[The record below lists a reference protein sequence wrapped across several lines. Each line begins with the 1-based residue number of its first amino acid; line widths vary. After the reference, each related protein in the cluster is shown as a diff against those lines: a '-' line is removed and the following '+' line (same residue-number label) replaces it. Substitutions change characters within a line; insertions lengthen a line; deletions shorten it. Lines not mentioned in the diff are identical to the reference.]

1 MVSKIKYV
9 HTNIVANNWE
19 KLAYFYIKVFNCK
32 VVPPIRN
39 YKGKNLDSAVNIKNV
54 KLNGVH
60 LLLPGYN
67 KSGPTLEI
75 FSYKPTLVKQN
86 RKVNTPGIT
95 HLAFEV
101 RDVQKLFKKVIA
113 NGGKKVGKIITLSRA
128 DGKKVTWCYVKD
140 PEGNMIEL
148 QKWHN

>member
-1 MVSKIKYV
+1 MPLNIKYV
-9 HTNIVANNWE
+9 HTNIVAKNWR
-19 KLAYFYIKVFNCK
+19 KLADFYISVFGCK
-32 VVPPIRN
+32 IIPPIRH
-39 YKGKNLDSAVNIKNV
+39 YTGKELDSAVKINQAT
-54 KLNGVH
+54 LSGVH
-60 LLLPGYN
+60 LRLPGYN

-75 FSYKPTLVKQN
+75 FSYKPSQKKQN

-101 RDVQKLFKKVIA
+101 SDVRKHFKKIIA
-113 NGGKKVGKIITLSRA
+113 NGGKKVGEIITSKRS

-148 QKWHN
+148 QKWTN

>member
-1 MVSKIKYV
+1 MKIKYV
-9 HTNIVANNWE
+9 HTNIVAKNWK
-19 KLAYFYIKVFNCK
+19 KLADFYIRVFGCV

-39 YKGKNLDSAVNIKNV
+39 YKGKDLASAVKIKNV
-54 KLNGVH
+54 ELSGVH
-60 LLLPGYN
+60 LRLPGYN

-75 FSYKPTLVKQN
+75 YSYNPSQSKQK

-95 HLAFEV
+95 HIAFEV
-101 RDVQKLFKKVIA
+101 SDVNKAYKKVIK
-113 NGGKKVGKIITLSRA
+113 NGGKKIGKIITLKRA

-148 QKWHN
+148 QKWHK